1 MLIKLLVF
9 NNVRYL
15 GLLHFKWSVSE
26 FNKFEL
32 WLKSAKNRFQ
42 WSDGLNLEKLHTILS
57 GTNFIWAVA

>member
-26 FNKFEL
+26 FNEF
-32 WLKSAKNRFQ
+32 AKNRFQ